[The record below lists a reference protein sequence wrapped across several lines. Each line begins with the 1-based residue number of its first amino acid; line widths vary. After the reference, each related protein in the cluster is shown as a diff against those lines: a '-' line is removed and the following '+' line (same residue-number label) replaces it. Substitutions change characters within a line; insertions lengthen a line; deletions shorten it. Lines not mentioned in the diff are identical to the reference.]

1 MRPAYAIEY
10 DCCDPTALSPSLE
23 FRGLHGLFGA
33 GQFNGSSGYEEA
45 AAQGL
50 MAGINA
56 ARLVQGK
63 EPVILD
69 RGTAYIGTLID
80 DLVTKGCNEPYRM
93 MTSRSEYRLILRQDN
108 ADQRL
113 SRIGHSIGLLSEER
127 YAALRAKET
136 AISREIKRVQHCN
149 IAPSDAFADFLT
161 NHGTTPLTTGCKLAD
176 LIRRPQLGYSML
188 APFDPD
194 RPVLPEDVGQ
204 QVELEI
210 KYAGYIEKQL
220 AQVAQMRGL
229 EEKLLPNDADYSQV
243 RGLRL
248 EAAEKLNR
256 QRPINIGQASRISG
270 VSPADISVLLVWLSQ
285 RGKQNAAEV

>member
-1 MRPAYAIEY
+1 
-10 DCCDPTALSPSLE
+10 
-23 FRGLHGLFGA
+23 
-33 GQFNGSSGYEEA
+33 
-45 AAQGL
+45 
-50 MAGINA
+50 
-56 ARLVQGK
+56 
-63 EPVILD
+63 
-69 RGTAYIGTLID
+69 
-80 DLVTKGCNEPYRM
+80 
-93 MTSRSEYRLILRQDN
+93 
-108 ADQRL
+108 
-113 SRIGHSIGLLSEER
+113 
-127 YAALRAKET
+127 
-136 AISREIKRVQHCN
+136 
-149 IAPSDAFADFLT
+149 
-161 NHGTTPLTTGCKLAD
+161 
-176 LIRRPQLGYSML
+176 ML